1 MERKEEKWKGGK
13 IREMEKRIEGI
24 EGEGREEMGGK
35 WREEKKGE
43 GSIGERGK
51 GREVEGREERGGKC
65 REGKDTW
72 KG

>member
-24 EGEGREEMGGK
+24 EGEEREEMGGK

-51 GREVEGREERGGKC
+51 GREVEGKEERGGKC